1 MVKFELRKP
10 IKTKESKIEVD
21 PGLSPGTYQ
30 FSLVVID
37 EEGNE
42 SRPDVLTIQIRPDRG
57 RGPNIAG
64 PNIRGPNAD
73 RPNIR
78 RPNA

>member
-10 IKTKESKIEVD
+10 IETTAPKIEVD
-21 PGLSPGTYQ
+21 PGLLPGAYR

-42 SRPDVLTIQIRPDRG
+42 SRPDVLTVQIRPDRG
-57 RGPNIAG
+57 QGPNIGRPDIRG
-64 PNIRGPNAD
+64 PNIRGPNS
-73 RPNIR
+73 
-78 RPNA
+78 